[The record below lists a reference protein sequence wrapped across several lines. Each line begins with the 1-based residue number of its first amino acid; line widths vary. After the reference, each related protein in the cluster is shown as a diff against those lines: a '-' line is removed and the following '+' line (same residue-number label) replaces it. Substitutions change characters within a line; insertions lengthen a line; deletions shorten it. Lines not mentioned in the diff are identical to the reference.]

1 MNVLA
6 LTIFVGTILVTLFV
20 LLWLLQVMSPHGFS
34 ERNALLPLGWVFQ
47 TALAYGASSKA
58 VMCASSLTKIWPLP

>member
-6 LTIFVGTILVTLFV
+6 LTIFVGAILVTLFV

-34 ERNALLPLGWVFQ
+34 DRDALLPLEDE
-47 TALAYGASSKA
+47 TARLQPSAH
-58 VMCASSLTKIWPLP
+58 KIATPLHHD